1 MLLDLHRKAT
11 KVTKFKQMTLF
22 TIFFAIFSNFAAPH
36 PIHIAISEVHYARES
51 QSLQVMHKIFIDD
64 LEDHIKRIEAQKG
77 KEISLFLASKKEV
90 ADADTYIE
98 SYVRNHF
105 TIKADGKVLTGKYL
119 GKEYETD
126 AAWIYVEIEN
136 TAQPRQVE
144 ITSTFLMDFHSDQ
157 TNFVHFNIGGQK
169 KSLRFYDG
177 QRKQEVGFK

>member
-1 MLLDLHRKAT
+1 MILYIL
-11 KVTKFKQMTLF
+11 
-22 TIFFAIFSNFAAPH
+22 FFAIFSNFAAEH
-36 PIHIAISEVHYARES
+36 PIHIAISEINYARES

-64 LEDHIKRIEAQKG
+64 LEEHIKRIEAKKG

-90 ADADTYIE
+90 ADADAYIE

-105 TIKADGKVLTGKYL
+105 MIKADGKVLTGNYL

-136 TAQPRQVE
+136 TPQPKQVE

-157 TNFVHFNIGGQK
+157 TNFVHFNISGQK
-169 KSLRFYDG
+169 KSLRFYDE
-177 QRKQEVGFK
+177 QRKQEVRFK